1 MIRARLYQNHFCLK
15 CNKVKSVMVRL
26 GALDFCKIC
35 WLEEFNEDECFT
47 VDSKHYEVYK
57 KWLKVCH
64 ENQVA

>member
-1 MIRARLYQNHFCLK
+1 
-15 CNKVKSVMVRL
+15 MVRL